1 VLAELLV
8 LLVLA
13 GACTAILAMKVLTPV
28 KSPADATHDYLE
40 AIKTGN
46 TAAAFGLLCRP
57 SRKGLTPAKF
67 AQGVAEERRTNGAVT
82 RYRVVATFVESGG
95 KARARYTLTTTKRV
109 GTVEALLEKEGGDWK
124 LCDFREVGP
133 STPN

>member
-1 VLAELLV
+1 MLAELLV

-57 SRKGLTPAKF
+57 SRKGLTPEKF

>member
-1 VLAELLV
+1 MLAELLV

-13 GACTAILAMKVLTPV
+13 GACTAILAMRVLTPV

-124 LCDFREVGP
+124 LCDFRQLP
-133 STPN
+133 P